1 VYSKKVEYLHQ
12 LVYQALDV
20 IHDRKCA
27 PAILHVILANRLLLP
42 QKSSLHAILW
52 RRGLAFHGI
61 RQRQANNAAGGG
73 KDKGQVDDDFY
84 DEEEM
89 FLRLDD
95 VLEGVKH
102 LCLRVVLTDYHRV
115 CTQHDVTGLLMLH
128 SGKGHRHGRG
138 HITTDPAATAD
149 AHDAARP

>member
-1 VYSKKVEYLHQ
+1 MYSKKVEYLHQ

-27 PAILHVILANRLLLP
+27 PAIPHVILAKLLLLP
-42 QKSSLHAILW
+42 QKSLHAMLW
-52 RRGLAFHGI
+52 RQDMSLRGI

-95 VLEGVKH
+95 VLEGDLH
-102 LCLRVVLTDYHRV
+102 LRLRAIAIDDQPVALSK
-115 CTQHDVTGLLMLH
+115 M
-128 SGKGHRHGRG
+128 S
-138 HITTDPAATAD
+138 PAC
-149 AHDAARP
+149 